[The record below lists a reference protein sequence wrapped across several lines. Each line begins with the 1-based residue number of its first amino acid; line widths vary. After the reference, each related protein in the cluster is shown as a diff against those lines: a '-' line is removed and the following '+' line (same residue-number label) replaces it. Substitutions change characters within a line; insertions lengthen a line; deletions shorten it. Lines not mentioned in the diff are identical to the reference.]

1 MWYSTYN
8 SYFIYIWSNLPAPR
22 SKMAASFKMDEFK
35 VTNPNSEIE
44 SGLISELQKL
54 DLTLNEA
61 RILLF
66 LMTHGNSTA
75 SDVSRHTGIQR
86 TETYNYIS
94 TLLSKG
100 VVFSTFDRPQKY
112 YALPIQEVIDCLVQT
127 KQNALQAIAEK
138 KKGYQE
144 MVEAIV
150 SSTVVLDSDKKES
163 YQIVMGENSIN
174 SKIKRMLADAKEEV
188 TILVTDRNLV
198 NFYHAEITDQMIQ
211 LTRKGIRV
219 KLRTPCKNATDY
231 ITAEG
236 EEGGKGG
243 PSPISLKTTAKVVP
257 VNFVLVDNKDIIL
270 LLESNSFKKSE
281 LCGFYT
287 NNLSMI
293 SVFRFIFDNLI

>member
-1 MWYSTYN
+1 
-8 SYFIYIWSNLPAPR
+8 
-22 SKMAASFKMDEFK
+22 MAASFKMDEFK
-35 VTNPNSEIE
+35 VSNPNSEIE
-44 SGLISELQKL
+44 NSLISELQKL

-112 YALPIQEVIDCLVQT
+112 YSLQMDEVIDCLVQT
-127 KQNALQAIAEK
+127 KQNALQSIAEK
-138 KKGYQE
+138 KKGFQE
-144 MVEAIV
+144 LVDTIV
-150 SSTVVLDSDKKES
+150 SNTVVHESDKKES

-174 SKIKRMLADAKEEV
+174 SKIKRMLAEAKEEV

-198 NFYHAEITDQMIQ
+198 NFYHAEITDQLIQ
-211 LTRKGIRV
+211 LTSKGIRV

-231 ITAEG
+231 INGEN
-236 EEGGKGG
+236 EEGRKG
-243 PSPISLKTTAKVVP
+243 SSAISLKTTAKVVP

-293 SVFRFIFDNLI
+293 SVFRFIFDKLI

>member
-1 MWYSTYN
+1 
-8 SYFIYIWSNLPAPR
+8 
-22 SKMAASFKMDEFK
+22 MAARMDEFK
-35 VTNPNSEIE
+35 VSNPNMDIE
-44 SGLISELQKL
+44 NNLVSELQKL

-94 TLLSKG
+94 TLLAKG

-112 YALPIQEVIDCLVQT
+112 YALQINEVIECLVQT
-127 KQNALQAIAEK
+127 KQNALQSIAEK
-138 KKGYQE
+138 KKDYQE
-144 MVEAIV
+144 MVEAIL
-150 SSTVVLDSDKKES
+150 SNTVVPDSDKKES

-174 SKIKRMLADAKEEV
+174 AKIKRMLGEAKEEV
-188 TILVTDRNLV
+188 TVLVTDRNLV
-198 NFYHAEITDQMIQ
+198 NLYHAEITDQLIMM
-211 LTRKGIRV
+211 TSKGIRV
-219 KLRTPCKNATDY
+219 KLRTPCKNANDY
-231 ITAEG
+231 ISTEG
-236 EEGGKGG
+236 KT
-243 PSPISLKTTAKVVP
+243 SISLKTTAKVVP
-257 VNFVLVDNKDIIL
+257 VNFVLVDNKDLIL
-270 LLESNSFKKSE
+270 LLESNSFKKSD

>member
-1 MWYSTYN
+1 MS
-8 SYFIYIWSNLPAPR
+8 A
-22 SKMAASFKMDEFK
+22 KMDEFK
-35 VTNPNSEIE
+35 ASNPNSEIE
-44 SGLISELQKL
+44 NTLIAELQKL

-66 LMTHGNSTA
+66 LMIHGNATA

-94 TLLSKG
+94 TLLAKG

-112 YALPIQEVIDCLVQT
+112 YALPINEVIDCLVQT
-127 KQNALQAIAEK
+127 KQNALQSITEK

-144 MVEAIV
+144 MVDSIV
-150 SSTVVLDSDKKES
+150 SSTIIPESDKKES

-174 SKIKRMLADAKEEV
+174 AKIKRMLADAKEEV

-198 NFYHAEITDQMIQ
+198 NFYHAEITDQLIK
-211 LTRKGIRV
+211 LTTKGIRV
-219 KLRTPCKNATDY
+219 KLRTPCKNANDY
-231 ITAEG
+231 INPGDG
-236 EEGGKGG
+236 ESK
-243 PSPISLKTTAKVVP
+243 SSSISLKTTTKVVP

-281 LCGFYT
+281 VCGFYT

>member
-1 MWYSTYN
+1 
-8 SYFIYIWSNLPAPR
+8 
-22 SKMAASFKMDEFK
+22 MAAKMDEFK
-35 VTNPNSEIE
+35 VSNPNLDIE
-44 SGLISELQKL
+44 NSLISELQKL

-94 TLLSKG
+94 TLLAKG

-112 YALPIQEVIDCLVQT
+112 YALQINEVIECLVQT
-127 KQNALQAIAEK
+127 KQNALQSIAEK
-138 KKGYQE
+138 KKDYQE
-144 MVEAIV
+144 MVEAIL
-150 SSTVVLDSDKKES
+150 SSTVVPESDKKES

-174 SKIKRMLADAKEEV
+174 AKIKRMLAEAKEEV
-188 TILVTDRNLV
+188 TVLVTDRNLV
-198 NFYHAEITDQMIQ
+198 NLYHAEITDQLIQ
-211 LTRKGIRV
+211 MTSKGVRV
-219 KLRTPCKNATDY
+219 KLRTPCKNANDY
-231 ITAEG
+231 ISADDKT
-236 EEGGKGG
+236 
-243 PSPISLKTTAKVVP
+243 SISLKTTAKVVP

>member
-1 MWYSTYN
+1 
-8 SYFIYIWSNLPAPR
+8 
-22 SKMAASFKMDEFK
+22 
-35 VTNPNSEIE
+35 
-44 SGLISELQKL
+44 
-54 DLTLNEA
+54 
-61 RILLF
+61 
-66 LMTHGNSTA
+66 MTHGNSTA

-112 YALPIQEVIDCLVQT
+112 YSLQMDEVIDCLVQT
-127 KQNALQAIAEK
+127 KQNALQSIAEK
-138 KKGYQE
+138 KKGFQE
-144 MVEAIV
+144 LVDTIV
-150 SSTVVLDSDKKES
+150 SNTVVHESDKKES

-198 NFYHAEITDQMIQ
+198 NFYHAEITDQLIQ
-211 LTRKGIRV
+211 LTSKGIRV

-231 ITAEG
+231 INGET
-236 EEGGKGG
+236 EEGRKA
-243 PSPISLKTTAKVVP
+243 SSAISLKTTAKVVP

>member
-1 MWYSTYN
+1 
-8 SYFIYIWSNLPAPR
+8 
-22 SKMAASFKMDEFK
+22 MAASFKMDELK
-35 VTNPNSEIE
+35 VSNPHSEVE
-44 SGLISELQKL
+44 NGLIAELQKL

-61 RILLF
+61 RILMF
-66 LMTHGNSTA
+66 LMTHGHSAA
-75 SDVSRHTGIQR
+75 SDVSRYTGIQR

-112 YALPIQEVIDCLVQT
+112 YSLPIQEVIDCLVQT
-127 KQNALQAIAEK
+127 KQNALQQIAEK
-138 KKGYQE
+138 KKGYQQ
-144 MVEAIV
+144 MID
-150 SSTVVLDSDKKES
+150 SIISNTVVQDSDKKES

-174 SKIKRMLADAKEEV
+174 SKIKRMLDEAKEEV

-198 NFYHAEITDQMIQ
+198 NFYHAEITDRMIQ
-211 LTRKGIRV
+211 LTTKGIRV

-231 ITAEG
+231 ISAEG
-236 EEGGKGG
+236 EDGEK
-243 PSPISLKTTAKVVP
+243 SSTPISLKTTAKVVP

-270 LLESNSFKKSE
+270 LLESNSYKKSE

>member
-1 MWYSTYN
+1 
-8 SYFIYIWSNLPAPR
+8 
-22 SKMAASFKMDEFK
+22 MAASFKMDEFK

-112 YALPIQEVIDCLVQT
+112 YALPIKEVIDCLVQT

>member
-1 MWYSTYN
+1 
-8 SYFIYIWSNLPAPR
+8 
-22 SKMAASFKMDEFK
+22 MDELK
-35 VTNPNSEIE
+35 VSNPYSEVE
-44 SGLISELQKL
+44 NGLIAELQKL

-127 KQNALQAIAEK
+127 KQNALQQIAEK
-138 KKGYQE
+138 KKGYQQ
-144 MVEAIV
+144 MIDSIV
-150 SSTVVLDSDKKES
+150 SNTVIQDSDKKES

-174 SKIKRMLADAKEEV
+174 SKIKRMLEEAKEDV

-198 NFYHAEITDQMIQ
+198 NFYHAEITDKMIQ
-211 LTRKGIRV
+211 LTSKGIRV

-231 ITAEG
+231 ITAEN
-236 EEGGKGG
+236 EDGGKKATT
-243 PSPISLKTTAKVVP
+243 PISLKTTAKVVP

-270 LLESNSFKKSE
+270 LLESNSYKKSE

>member
-1 MWYSTYN
+1 
-8 SYFIYIWSNLPAPR
+8 
-22 SKMAASFKMDEFK
+22 MDEFK

>member
-1 MWYSTYN
+1 
-8 SYFIYIWSNLPAPR
+8 
-22 SKMAASFKMDEFK
+22 MAASFKMDELK
-35 VTNPNSEIE
+35 PSNPHSELE
-44 SGLISELQKL
+44 TGLIAELQKL

-66 LMTHGNSTA
+66 LMTHGNSAA
-75 SDVSRHTGIQR
+75 SDVSRNTGIQR

-112 YALPIQEVIDCLVQT
+112 YSLQMDEVIDCLVQT
-127 KQNALQAIAEK
+127 KQNALQSIAEK
-138 KKGYQE
+138 KKAYQQ
-144 MVEAIV
+144 MIDSIV
-150 SSTVVLDSDKKES
+150 SSTVSQDSDKKES

-174 SKIKRMLADAKEEV
+174 SRIKRMLDEAKEEV

-198 NFYHAEITDQMIQ
+198 NFYHAEITDKMIQ
-211 LTRKGIRV
+211 LTTKGIRV

-231 ITAEG
+231 IS
-236 EEGGKGG
+236 EETEDGSKG
-243 PSPISLKTTAKVVP
+243 STPISLKTTAKVVP

-270 LLESNSFKKSE
+270 LLESNSYKKSE

-293 SVFRFIFDNLI
+293 SVF

>member
-1 MWYSTYN
+1 MS
-8 SYFIYIWSNLPAPR
+8 A
-22 SKMAASFKMDEFK
+22 KMDEFK
-35 VTNPNSEIE
+35 ASNPNSEIE
-44 SGLISELQKL
+44 NTLIVELQKL

-66 LMTHGNSTA
+66 LMIHGNATA

-94 TLLSKG
+94 TLLAKG

-112 YALPIQEVIDCLVQT
+112 YALAINEVIDCLVQT
-127 KQNALQAIAEK
+127 KQNALQSITEK

-144 MVEAIV
+144 MVDSIV
-150 SSTVVLDSDKKES
+150 SSTVVPESDKKES

-174 SKIKRMLADAKEEV
+174 AKIKRMLAEAKEEV

-198 NFYHAEITDQMIQ
+198 NFYHAEITDQLIK
-211 LTRKGIRV
+211 LTTKGIRV
-219 KLRTPCKNATDY
+219 KLRTPCKNANDY
-231 ITAEG
+231 INPEDSDS
-236 EEGGKGG
+236 KG
-243 PSPISLKTTAKVVP
+243 SSSISLKTTSKVVP

>member
-1 MWYSTYN
+1 
-8 SYFIYIWSNLPAPR
+8 
-22 SKMAASFKMDEFK
+22 MAASFKMDELK
-35 VTNPNSEIE
+35 VSNPYSEVE
-44 SGLISELQKL
+44 NGLIAELQKL

-127 KQNALQAIAEK
+127 KQNALQQIAEK
-138 KKGYQE
+138 KTGYQQ
-144 MVEAIV
+144 MIDSIV
-150 SSTVVLDSDKKES
+150 SNTVIQDSDKKES

-174 SKIKRMLADAKEEV
+174 SKIKRMLEDAKEDV

-198 NFYHAEITDQMIQ
+198 NFYHAEITDKMIQ
-211 LTRKGIRV
+211 LTSKGIRV

-231 ITAEG
+231 ITAED
-236 EEGGKGG
+236 EDGGKK
-243 PSPISLKTTAKVVP
+243 STTPISLKTTAKVVP

-270 LLESNSFKKSE
+270 LLESNSYKKSE

>member
-1 MWYSTYN
+1 
-8 SYFIYIWSNLPAPR
+8 
-22 SKMAASFKMDEFK
+22 MAASFKMDEFK
-35 VTNPNSEIE
+35 VSNPNSEIE
-44 SGLISELQKL
+44 NSLISELQKL

-112 YALPIQEVIDCLVQT
+112 YSLQMDEVIDCLVQT
-127 KQNALQAIAEK
+127 KQNALQSIAEK
-138 KKGYQE
+138 KKGFQE
-144 MVEAIV
+144 LVDTIV
-150 SSTVVLDSDKKES
+150 SNTVVHESDKKES

-174 SKIKRMLADAKEEV
+174 SKIKRMLAEAKEEV

-198 NFYHAEITDQMIQ
+198 NFYHAEITDQLIQ
-211 LTRKGIRV
+211 LTSKGIRV

-231 ITAEG
+231 INGEN
-236 EEGGKGG
+236 EEGRKG
-243 PSPISLKTTAKVVP
+243 SSAISLKTTAKVVP

>member
-1 MWYSTYN
+1 
-8 SYFIYIWSNLPAPR
+8 
-22 SKMAASFKMDEFK
+22 MAASFKMDELK
-35 VTNPNSEIE
+35 VSNPYSEVE
-44 SGLISELQKL
+44 NGLIAELQKL

-127 KQNALQAIAEK
+127 KQNALQQIAEK
-138 KKGYQE
+138 KTGYQQ
-144 MVEAIV
+144 MIDSIV
-150 SSTVVLDSDKKES
+150 SNTVIQDSDKKES

-174 SKIKRMLADAKEEV
+174 SKIKRMLEEAKEEV

-198 NFYHAEITDQMIQ
+198 NFYHAEITDKMIQ
-211 LTRKGIRV
+211 LTSKGIRV

-231 ITAEG
+231 ITAEN
-236 EEGGKGG
+236 EDGGKKATT
-243 PSPISLKTTAKVVP
+243 PISLKTTAKVVP

-270 LLESNSFKKSE
+270 LLESNSYKKSE

>member
-1 MWYSTYN
+1 
-8 SYFIYIWSNLPAPR
+8 
-22 SKMAASFKMDEFK
+22 MAATSKMDELK
-35 VTNPNSEIE
+35 VTNPNQDVENN
-44 SGLISELQKL
+44 LIVELQKL

-75 SDVSRHTGIQR
+75 SDVSRNTGIQR

-94 TLLSKG
+94 TLLAKG

-112 YALPIQEVIDCLVQT
+112 YSLPINETIDCLVQT
-127 KQNALQAIAEK
+127 KQNALQSITEK
-138 KKGYQE
+138 KKSYQE
-144 MVEAIV
+144 MVESIV
-150 SSTVVLDSDKKES
+150 NSTVVAESDKKES

-174 SKIKRMLADAKEEV
+174 AKIKRMLAEAKEEV

-198 NFYHAEITDQMIQ
+198 NFYHAEITDQLIQ
-211 LTRKGIRV
+211 LTTKGVHV
-219 KLRTPCKNATDY
+219 KLRTPCKNANEY
-231 ITAEG
+231 ITSEDS
-236 EEGGKGG
+236 ERGKGG
-243 PSPISLKTTAKVVP
+243 NSISLKTTAKVVP
-257 VNFVLVDNKDIIL
+257 VNFVLVDKKDIIL
-270 LLESNSFKKSE
+270 LLESNSLKKSE

>member
-1 MWYSTYN
+1 
-8 SYFIYIWSNLPAPR
+8 
-22 SKMAASFKMDEFK
+22 MAASFKMDEFK
-35 VTNPNSEIE
+35 VSNPNSEVE

-112 YALPIQEVIDCLVQT
+112 YALPITEVIDCLVQT
-127 KQNALQAIAEK
+127 KQNALQTIAEK
-138 KKGYQE
+138 KKGFQQ
-144 MVEAIV
+144 MVDAIV
-150 SSTVVLDSDKKES
+150 SNTVVPESDKKES

-174 SKIKRMLADAKEEV
+174 SKIKRMLAEAKEEV

-198 NFYHAEITDQMIQ
+198 NFYHAEITDALIQ
-211 LTRKGIRV
+211 LTTKGIRV

-231 ITAEG
+231 ITPEN
-236 EEGGKGG
+236 EEGTKTA
-243 PSPISLKTTAKVVP
+243 SSISLKTTAKVVP

>member
-1 MWYSTYN
+1 
-8 SYFIYIWSNLPAPR
+8 
-22 SKMAASFKMDEFK
+22 MAASFKMDELK
-35 VTNPNSEIE
+35 VSNPYSEVE
-44 SGLISELQKL
+44 NGLIAELQKL

-127 KQNALQAIAEK
+127 KQNALQQIAEK
-138 KKGYQE
+138 KTGYQQ
-144 MVEAIV
+144 MIDSIV
-150 SSTVVLDSDKKES
+150 SNTVIQDSDKKES

-174 SKIKRMLADAKEEV
+174 SKIKRMLEDAKEDV

-198 NFYHAEITDQMIQ
+198 NFYHAEITDKMIQ
-211 LTRKGIRV
+211 LTSKGIRV

-231 ITAEG
+231 ITAEN
-236 EEGGKGG
+236 EDGGKSTT
-243 PSPISLKTTAKVVP
+243 SPISLKTTAKVVP

-270 LLESNSFKKSE
+270 LLESNSYKKSE

>member
-1 MWYSTYN
+1 
-8 SYFIYIWSNLPAPR
+8 
-22 SKMAASFKMDEFK
+22 MAAKMDEFK
-35 VTNPNSEIE
+35 VTNPNMDVENS
-44 SGLISELQKL
+44 LTMELQKL

-112 YALPIQEVIDCLVQT
+112 YALPINEVIDCLVQT
-127 KQNALQAIAEK
+127 KQNALQTIAEK
-138 KKGYQE
+138 KKEYQE
-144 MVEAIV
+144 MVDTILSNTIV
-150 SSTVVLDSDKKES
+150 AESDKKES
-163 YQIVMGENSIN
+163 YQIVMGEHSIN
-174 SKIKRMLADAKEEV
+174 AKIKRMIAEAKEEV
-188 TILVTDRNLV
+188 TVLVTDRNLV
-198 NFYHAEITDQMIQ
+198 NLYHAEVTDQLIQ
-211 LTRKGIRV
+211 LTTKGIRV
-219 KLRTPCKNATDY
+219 KLRTPCKNASDY
-231 ITAEG
+231 VSTESG
-236 EEGGKGG
+236 EK
-243 PSPISLKTTAKVVP
+243 SSISLKTTAKVVP

>member
-1 MWYSTYN
+1 
-8 SYFIYIWSNLPAPR
+8 
-22 SKMAASFKMDEFK
+22 MAASFKMDEFK
-35 VTNPNSEIE
+35 VSNPNSEIE
-44 SGLISELQKL
+44 NSLISELQKL

-112 YALPIQEVIDCLVQT
+112 YSLQMDEVIDCLVQT
-127 KQNALQAIAEK
+127 KQNALQSIAEK
-138 KKGYQE
+138 KKGFQE
-144 MVEAIV
+144 LVDTIV
-150 SSTVVLDSDKKES
+150 SNTVVHESDKKES

-198 NFYHAEITDQMIQ
+198 NFYHAEITDQLIQ
-211 LTRKGIRV
+211 LTSKGIRV

-231 ITAEG
+231 INGEN
-236 EEGGKGG
+236 EEGRKG
-243 PSPISLKTTAKVVP
+243 SSAISLKTTAKVVP

>member
-1 MWYSTYN
+1 
-8 SYFIYIWSNLPAPR
+8 
-22 SKMAASFKMDEFK
+22 MATKMDEFK
-35 VTNPNSEIE
+35 VTNPNMEIE
-44 SGLISELQKL
+44 SNLVAEFQKL

-66 LMTHGNSTA
+66 LMTHGSSTA

-94 TLLSKG
+94 TLLAKG

-112 YALPIQEVIDCLVQT
+112 YALAVGQAIDCLVQT
-127 KQNALQAIAEK
+127 KQNALLSITEK

-144 MVEAIV
+144 MVEAIL
-150 SSTVVLDSDKKES
+150 STTVVPESDKKES
-163 YQIVMGENSIN
+163 YQIVMGENSIHA
-174 SKIKRMLADAKEEV
+174 KIKRMLAEAKEEV

-198 NFYHAEITDQMIQ
+198 NFYHAEITDQLIQ
-211 LTRKGIRV
+211 LTGKGIRV
-219 KLRTPCKNATDY
+219 KLRTPCKNASEY
-231 ITAEG
+231 LAA
-236 EEGGKGG
+236 EEGGKKT
-243 PSPISLKTTAKVVP
+243 PISLKTTTKVIP
-257 VNFVLVDNKDIIL
+257 VNFVLVDNTELTL

-293 SVFRFIFDNLI
+293 SVFRFIFDSLI

>member
-1 MWYSTYN
+1 MS
-8 SYFIYIWSNLPAPR
+8 
-22 SKMAASFKMDEFK
+22 ASKMDEFK
-35 VTNPNSEIE
+35 VSNPHSEIE
-44 SGLISELQKL
+44 NNLILELQKL

-66 LMTHGNSTA
+66 LMTHGNATA

-94 TLLSKG
+94 TLLAKG

-112 YALPIQEVIDCLVQT
+112 YALAINEVIDCLVQT
-127 KQNALQAIAEK
+127 KQNALQTITEK

-144 MVEAIV
+144 MIEAIV
-150 SSTVVLDSDKKES
+150 SSTVVPESDKKES

-174 SKIKRMLADAKEEV
+174 AKIKRMLAEAKEEV

-198 NFYHAEITDQMIQ
+198 NFYHAEITDQLIK
-211 LTRKGIRV
+211 LTTKGVRV
-219 KLRTPCKNATDY
+219 KLRTPCKNANDY
-231 ITAEG
+231 ISSEDSDKSST
-236 EEGGKGG
+236 
-243 PSPISLKTTAKVVP
+243 SISLKTTSKVVP

>member
-1 MWYSTYN
+1 
-8 SYFIYIWSNLPAPR
+8 
-22 SKMAASFKMDEFK
+22 MAASFKMDEFK
-35 VTNPNSEIE
+35 VSNPNSEIE
-44 SGLISELQKL
+44 NSLISELQKL

-112 YALPIQEVIDCLVQT
+112 YSLQMDEVIDCLVQT
-127 KQNALQAIAEK
+127 KQNALQSIAEK
-138 KKGYQE
+138 KKGFQE
-144 MVEAIV
+144 LVDTIV
-150 SSTVVLDSDKKES
+150 SSTVVHESDKKES

-174 SKIKRMLADAKEEV
+174 SKIKRMLAEAKEEV

-198 NFYHAEITDQMIQ
+198 NFYHAEITDQLIQ
-211 LTRKGIRV
+211 LTSKGIRV

-231 ITAEG
+231 INGEN
-236 EEGGKGG
+236 EEGRKG
-243 PSPISLKTTAKVVP
+243 SSAISLKTTAKVVP

>member
-1 MWYSTYN
+1 MS
-8 SYFIYIWSNLPAPR
+8 A
-22 SKMAASFKMDEFK
+22 KMDEFK
-35 VTNPNSEIE
+35 ASNPNSEIE
-44 SGLISELQKL
+44 NTLIVELQKL

-66 LMTHGNSTA
+66 LMIHGNATA

-94 TLLSKG
+94 TLLAKG

-112 YALPIQEVIDCLVQT
+112 YALAINEVIDCLVQT
-127 KQNALQAIAEK
+127 KQNALQSITEK

-144 MVEAIV
+144 MVDSIV
-150 SSTVVLDSDKKES
+150 SSTVVPESDKKES

-174 SKIKRMLADAKEEV
+174 AKIKRMLAEAKEEV

-198 NFYHAEITDQMIQ
+198 NFYHAEITDQLIK
-211 LTRKGIRV
+211 LTTKGVRV
-219 KLRTPCKNATDY
+219 KLRTPCKNANDY
-231 ITAEG
+231 INPEDSDS
-236 EEGGKGG
+236 KG
-243 PSPISLKTTAKVVP
+243 SSSISLKTTSKVVP